1 MGLQNIRL
9 LIEYD
14 GSNFAGWQIQEG
26 LPTIQGAICD
36 ALGRIMGG
44 TEVVVTAA
52 GRTDAGV
59 HAFGQVANFLVDRP
73 IEARRVAT
81 GLNFYLP
88 PAIRI
93 HRSEAVQHSFD
104 SRRDSTSKR
113 YRYRI
118 YEGPHQPALHLRRA
132 WHVRRH
138 IDTEAMREAAQ
149 HLLGE
154 QDFESFRSTQC
165 DAAHAVRTIQ
175 SVDISATPRLP
186 VGHMVDIVF
195 HANAFC
201 RHMCRILA
209 GTLLEVGVGQRR
221 PADIAS
227 ILTAR
232 DRREAGATAP
242 PWGLTLLEV
251 HYERRTL
258 ATQRPSSLMS

>member
-14 GSNFAGWQIQEG
+14 GSEFAGWQAQEG

-36 ALGRIMGG
+36 AVGHITGG
-44 TEVVVTAA
+44 TQVTVGGA

-59 HAFGQVANFLVDRP
+59 HAFGQVANFLIDHP
-73 IEARRVAT
+73 MEARRFAT

-93 HRSEAVQHSFD
+93 HRSEAVPEDFD
-104 SRRDSTSKR
+104 ARRDSTSKR

-118 YEGPHQPALHLRRA
+118 YEGPHQPALHRRRA

-138 IDTEAMREAAQ
+138 IDPEAMREAAQ
-149 HLLGE
+149 HIMGE
-154 QDFESFRSTQC
+154 QDFESFRSAHC
-165 DAAHAVRTIQ
+165 DAAHAVRTIH
-175 SVDISATPRLP
+175 SVDIIAAPRPP
-186 VGHMVDIVF
+186 VGNMIDIVF

-209 GTLLEVGVGQRR
+209 GTLLEVGAGQRR
-221 PADIAS
+221 PADIGA
-227 ILTAR
+227 IVAAR
-232 DRREAGATAP
+232 DRRKAGVTAP

-251 HYERRTL
+251 RY
-258 ATQRPSSLMS
+258 A